1 MTNRPSIFSLS
12 VGELTELCKSAG
24 DKPFRA
30 KQILKRLYSQLISD
44 IDEMKELPK
53 KLRLE
58 LVKLVDFSLPPIV
71 KEETTKDGQTVK
83 IAIQFNESELP
94 VEAVLLLNA
103 RRRPTFC
110 LSSQLGCVLDCSF
123 CATASMGFIRNL
135 TMGEMIAQV
144 WLLRRELTK
153 RKLNPVHNIVFMG
166 MGEPLANRQHLGE
179 ALRRLHSPEFFE
191 ISWRNMTV
199 STAGVVEG
207 IQWMAREFPQVNLA
221 LSLNAASDQIRKKM
235 MPSLAKHSL
244 HELVSAMNGHYKKTS
259 RRPTFEYVLLD
270 GVNAGK
276 KDAHQLARLLSAVP
290 CLVNLIPFNADE
302 KSTYRPPPLEA
313 QRTFLS
319 ILEQAGIKA
328 TLRRSPGKEIRAG
341 CGQLAT
347 KDGP

>member
-12 VGELTELCKSAG
+12 HEGLTELCKSAG

-30 KQILKRLYSQLISD
+30 KQILKRLYGQLICD
-44 IDEMKELPK
+44 LDEMKELPK
-53 KLRLE
+53 KLRQE

-83 IAIQFNESELP
+83 IAIQFKEGELP

-103 RRRPTFC
+103 CRKPTFC

-123 CATASMGFIRNL
+123 CATATMGFIRNL
-135 TMGEMIAQV
+135 TFDEMIAQV
-144 WLLRRELTK
+144 WLLRRELM
-153 RKLNPVHNIVFMG
+153 KLNLKPTHNIVFMG
-166 MGEPLANRQHLGE
+166 MGEPLANRQQLGK
-179 ALRRLHSPEFFE
+179 ALERLHSPEFFE

-207 IQWMAREFPQVNLA
+207 IQWMARHFPQVNLA
-221 LSLNAASDQIRKKM
+221 LSLNAASDQIRKTL

-244 HELVSAMNGHYKKTS
+244 HELVTAMNEHYKKTG
-259 RRPTFEYVLLD
+259 RRPTFEYVLLN
-270 GVNAGK
+270 GVNGGK
-276 KDAHQLARLLSAVP
+276 KEAHQLARLLSSVP

-302 KSTYRPPPLEA
+302 NSTYRPPPLEA
-313 QRTFLS
+313 QKTFLS
-319 ILEQAGIKA
+319 ILEQAGVRA